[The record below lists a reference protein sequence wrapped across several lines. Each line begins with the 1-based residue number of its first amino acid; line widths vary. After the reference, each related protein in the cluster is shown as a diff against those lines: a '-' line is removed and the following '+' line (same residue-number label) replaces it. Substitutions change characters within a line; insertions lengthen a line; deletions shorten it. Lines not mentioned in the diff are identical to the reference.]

1 MCNLYSMRGKP
12 KDWAAHYGAAKYDPF
27 LDYDA
32 TSFFPDMPAPVIRM
46 AGTERE
52 IISMRWGFPKPPN
65 LPGPPIPVT
74 NVRNTNSNYWR
85 EWLGK
90 DNRCLVPLTSF
101 AEYSPEPDPVTKK
114 KDVIWFA
121 LNDNRPPFAFAG
133 IWRPWSGTRGSKKNP
148 IIGDHLLYSILTT
161 AANEVVA
168 PIHPKAMPVI
178 LADPA
183 TWDIWLNGSVEE
195 ALKLQ
200 RPAPADVIKIVA
212 RGTEKED

>member
-12 KDWAAHYGAAKYDPF
+12 KDWAAHYDAAKYDPF
-27 LDYDA
+27 LEYSS
-32 TSFFPDMPAPVIRM
+32 TSFFPDMPAPVIRT

-52 IISMRWGFPKPPN
+52 IVSMRWGFPKPPN

-74 NVRNTNSNYWR
+74 NVRNTNANYWR

-133 IWRPWSGTRGSKKNP
+133 IWRPWTGTRGSKKNP
-148 IIGDHLLYSILTT
+148 IVGDHLLYSILTT

-168 PIHPKAMPVI
+168 PVHPKAMPVI

-183 TWDIWLNGSVEE
+183 TWDIWLNGSIEE

-200 RPAPADVIKIVA
+200 RPAPVDVIKIVA
-212 RGTEKED
+212 RGTDKED

>member
-27 LDYDA
+27 LEYDS

-65 LPGPPIPVT
+65 LPGPPLPVT
-74 NVRNTNSNYWR
+74 NVRNTNANYWR

-121 LNDNRPPFAFAG
+121 LSDNRPPFAFAG
-133 IWRPWSGTRGSKKNP
+133 IWRPWSGSRGSKKNP